1 MKKKVMM
8 IIKNA
13 YVFTLEQGFVKQD
26 IVIENGS
33 FSGRD
38 CVPLEGEVV
47 IDAKEDYLIPG
58 LVDVHFHGCGGYD
71 FSDGTKEALDAMGK
85 YELQNGI
92 TAICPVAMTLS
103 EDMLKGVCENAF
115 EYASDNQTGTRGRQV
130 SRLCG
135 IHLEGP
141 FIAKEKKGA
150 QNPAYIREP
159 DISMFHRLQEAAHG
173 LIRLITI
180 APETDHAMEF
190 IGELHGQ
197 VHISLGHTASDYD
210 TAYEAFGL
218 GADHVTH
225 CFNAMPGFTHR
236 APGVIGAAF
245 DATHVMP
252 ELICDGVHVHP
263 SAVRAAFSLFGAE
276 RMILISDS
284 MRATGMSDGAYTL
297 GGLGVQVKGN
307 RATLEDGT
315 LAGSVT
321 NLMDCMRTAVAMGI
335 PLETAVRCATYNP
348 AKSIGI
354 EALYGRIA
362 VGAYGD
368 CVLLSR
374 TDLSVQNV
382 ILGGELV
389 TL

>member
-1 MKKKVMM
+1 M

-26 IVIENGS
+26 IVIENGY

-92 TAICPVAMTLS
+92 TAICPAAMTLS

-159 DISMFHRLQEAAHG
+159 DIAMFHRLQEAAHG

-284 MRATGMSDGAYTL
+284 MRATGMSDGVYTL

>member
-1 MKKKVMM
+1 M

-13 YVFTLEQGFVKQD
+13 YVYTLEQGFVKQD
-26 IVIENGS
+26 IVIENGY

-38 CVPLEGEVV
+38 GVPLEGEVV

-85 YELQNGI
+85 YEPQNGI
-92 TAICPVAMTLS
+92 TAICPAAMTLS
-103 EDMLKGVCENAF
+103 EDMLKEVCENAF

-159 DISMFHRLQEAAHG
+159 DIAMFHRLQEAAHG

-362 VGAYGD
+362 VRAYGD

>member
-26 IVIENGS
+26 IVIENGY

-92 TAICPVAMTLS
+92 TAICPAAMTLS

-159 DISMFHRLQEAAHG
+159 DIAMFHRLQEAAHG

>member
-1 MKKKVMM
+1 M

-26 IVIENGS
+26 IVIENGY

-92 TAICPVAMTLS
+92 TAICPAAMTLS

-159 DISMFHRLQEAAHG
+159 DIAMFHRLQEAAHG

-245 DATHVMP
+245 DTTHVMP

>member
-1 MKKKVMM
+1 M

-26 IVIENGS
+26 IVIENGY

-71 FSDGTKEALDAMGK
+71 FSDGTKEALDAMGE

-92 TAICPVAMTLS
+92 TAICPAAMTLS

-159 DISMFHRLQEAAHG
+159 DIAMFHRLQEAAHG